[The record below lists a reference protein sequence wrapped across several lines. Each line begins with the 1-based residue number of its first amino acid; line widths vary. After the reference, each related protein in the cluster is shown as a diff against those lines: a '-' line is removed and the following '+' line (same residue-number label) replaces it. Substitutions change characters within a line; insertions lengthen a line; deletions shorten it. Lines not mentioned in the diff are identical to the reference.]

1 MIKLQRRVRI
11 KSSLRTNTSDLIG
24 ASLSFLAGASDIE
37 VIEKPKENEP
47 PADPAHAII
56 KSNKETVIEINV
68 NSKPLGLF
76 VTGGK
81 MLQPPVVN

>member
-1 MIKLQRRVRI
+1 MHQCYSFIKHVRRDVI
-11 KSSLRTNTSDLIG
+11 LKTHISAGTSV
-24 ASLSFLAGASDIE
+24 IE

-47 PADPAHAII
+47 PADPAHATI
-56 KSNKETVIEINV
+56 KPNKETVIEINV
-68 NSKPLGLF
+68 NQKPLGLF